1 MNVDSVYLFSWW
13 FDCGRFSNI
22 TRRRFRQA
30 MDGSGMRRAPPG
42 GSLYADATFDEHN
55 GEYDDDNEASSM
67 YRPFLGSSA
76 SHQRGRLP
84 YGLSNLMNA
93 QDRDIKSPA
102 TDVGSTASFAANIGT
117 GLVNKWQLFR
127 TTISRAIP
135 PDTPSVVLSGNSPIS
150 PAIGVNSEPTFD
162 VGSWFTK
169 ILTWSYKSC
178 LMVLSVG
185 QWLLLQVLG
194 IAAGVIL
201 TGIIIT
207 VLSGLLLP
215 RDGDFGHVTPKERP
229 DNKNTK
235 IPAPPPPPMRPP
247 VLLERVYFK
256 DIMGI
261 DEAKEELMEVVKFI
275 KQPKLYHDIGAKI
288 PKGVLLVGPPGTGK
302 TMLAKAVATEANI
315 PFIYTSGPEFVE
327 IFVGQ
332 GAQRVR
338 NLFAK
343 ARRQAPCIV
352 FIDEIDAIGAK
363 RASGAMG
370 GQNREH
376 DQTLNQLLVE
386 MDGFNISTGITLLAA
401 TNRMEALDR
410 ALLRP
415 GRFDRVVHIPLP
427 SLDGREAI
435 LRRYLSNV
443 KYDKENVDV
452 RALAKLTPGYSGAD
466 LKNLVNEA
474 ALTCVRN
481 GRTLIGFS
489 DLQEARDKVGMGSVR
504 KVTQPELQ
512 RRMTAYH
519 EAGHALVA
527 YHLYPDAD
535 PVHKATIVHRGTALG
550 FVEQLPE
557 DDRQSYKLAQMKAR
571 LAICMG
577 GRIAEELVFGRQ
589 NVTSGASSDIV
600 AASELA
606 YRMVTEWGMSPK
618 LGPVNLRRIGGIQ
631 TPHGV
636 RKLSHDTAQVVEREV
651 ERLVNEAH
659 FRASSILRRYRNQLE
674 RIAERLLEEET
685 LTGEQIGEIIRGTE

>member
-1 MNVDSVYLFSWW
+1 MDPANTRRPPLGGAQYSNASYDEQDYAYEYDNDSSA
-13 FDCGRFSNI
+13 I
-22 TRRRFRQA
+22 TRPFFGKHAGFAQMPYSHDR
-30 MDGSGMRRAPPG
+30 
-42 GSLYADATFDEHN
+42 N
-55 GEYDDDNEASSM
+55 GETPM
-67 YRPFLGSSA
+67 
-76 SHQRGRLP
+76 
-84 YGLSNLMNA
+84 
-93 QDRDIKSPA
+93 
-102 TDVGSTASFAANIGT
+102 TDPGSTTSFAANISS
-117 GLVNKWQLFR
+117 GLANKWNMFR
-127 TTISRAIP
+127 SSIYKSLP
-135 PDTPSVVLSGNSPIS
+135 PETPSVITGPSPMAQNMSKSAWSFNVPSVMSYFMTSVYNSCVTLLSAG
-150 PAIGVNSEPTFD
+150 
-162 VGSWFTK
+162 
-169 ILTWSYKSC
+169 
-178 LMVLSVG
+178 M
-185 QWLLLQVLG
+185 WLLLQVLG
-194 IAAGVIL
+194 IAAGVVLTGLIL
-201 TGIIIT
+201 TALGSFL
-207 VLSGLLLP
+207 VP
-215 RDGDFGHVTPKERP
+215 KDNDFGNVTPK
-229 DNKNTK
+229 NKPATRDDRTQQT
-235 IPAPPPPPMRPP
+235 APPPERPP
-247 VLLERVYFK
+247 VMLERVYFK

-343 ARRQAPCIV
+343 ARKQAPCIV

-363 RASGAMG
+363 RASGSLG

-386 MDGFNISTGITLLAA
+386 MDGFNLSTGITVLAA

-435 LRRYLSNV
+435 LKRYLSGI
-443 KYDKENVDV
+443 KYDKDNVDV

-474 ALTCVRN
+474 ALNCVRS
-481 GRTLIGFS
+481 GRTQVS
-489 DLQEARDKVGMGSVR
+489 TTDLQEARDKVGMGSIR
-504 KVTQPELQ
+504 RTTQPELQ
-512 RRMTAYH
+512 RKMTAYH

-527 YHLYPDAD
+527 FHLYPDAD
-535 PVHKATIVHRGTALG
+535 PVHKATIIHRGSALG

-577 GRIAEELVFGRQ
+577 GRIAEELVFGKE

-631 TPHGV
+631 TPHGT
-636 RKLSHDTAQVVEREV
+636 RKLSHDTAQTVEQEV
-651 ERLVNEAH
+651 ERLVSEAH
-659 FRASSILRRYRNQLE
+659 FRAASILRRHRNQLE

-685 LTGEQIGEIIRGTE
+685 LTGEQIRQIIAETR

>member
-1 MNVDSVYLFSWW
+1 MDPSGL
-13 FDCGRFSNI
+13 
-22 TRRRFRQA
+22 RRVPL
-30 MDGSGMRRAPPG
+30 GNP
-42 GSLYADATFDEHN
+42 LYADATFDEQN
-55 GEYDDDNEASSM
+55 GDFDEDHDSSSM
-67 YRPFLGSSA
+67 SRPFFASA
-76 SHQRGRLP
+76 RNKARPKLP
-84 YGLSNLMNA
+84 YGLGSLITHDPA
-93 QDRDIKSPA
+93 SPM
-102 TDVGSTASFAANIGT
+102 TDAGSTTSFAANIGT
-117 GLVNKWQLFR
+117 GLINKWHLFR
-127 TTISRAIP
+127 NTLSGAIP
-135 PDTPSVVLSGNSPIS
+135 PDTPSVVMSGNSPMNTDS
-150 PAIGVNSEPTFD
+150 VKFPSLW
-162 VGSWFTK
+162 GSLWS
-169 ILTWSYKSC
+169 WSYSS
-178 LMVLSVG
+178 LSTILSVG

-194 IAAGVIL
+194 IAAGIIL
-201 TGIIIT
+201 TGLIIT
-207 VLSGLLLP
+207 ALSGLILP
-215 RDGDFGHVTPKERP
+215 RDGDFGHVTPK
-229 DNKNTK
+229 DKGDK
-235 IPAPPPPPMRPP
+235 DSKAPAPPPSPSSRPP
-247 VLLERVYFK
+247 VMLERVFFK
-256 DIMGI
+256 DVMGI

-275 KQPKLYHDIGAKI
+275 KHPKLYQDIGAKI

-343 ARRQAPCIV
+343 ARKQAPCIV

-363 RASGAMG
+363 RASGSMSS
-370 GQNREH
+370 QNREH

-386 MDGFNISTGITLLAA
+386 MDGFNLSTGITLLAA
-401 TNRMEALDR
+401 TNRLEALDR

-435 LRRYLSNV
+435 LKRYLEKI
-443 KYDKENVDV
+443 KYDKDEVDI

-481 GRTLIGFS
+481 GRSLVNS
-489 DLQEARDKVGMGSVR
+489 LDLQEARDKVGMGSVR
-504 KVTQPELQ
+504 KTTQPELQ

-535 PVHKATIVHRGTALG
+535 PVHKATIVHRGSALG

-557 DDRQSYKLAQMKAR
+557 DDRHSYKLAQMKAR

-577 GRIAEELVFGRQ
+577 GRIAEELVFGKE

-636 RKLSHDTAQVVEREV
+636 RKLSHDTAQTVEQEV

-659 FRASSILRRYRNQLE
+659 FRASSIIRRHRDQLE
-674 RIAERLLEEET
+674 KIAEKLLEEET
-685 LTGEQIGEIIRGTE
+685 LTGQQIDQIIRGMQS